1 MKDKQ
6 LEQILQEEPDEA
18 KVAQAVKQYREE
30 RYLAKV
36 AKEYREEHHSHVDW
50 ENKQL
55 ICDLLCA
62 ALKVTRDQ
70 QDLQSLTYH
79 YNGPD
84 DQMVTIA
91 WSEGGTSV
99 NVSMDSGIAM
109 IRDILKALR

>member
-1 MKDKQ
+1 MNDKQ

-18 KVAQAVKQYREE
+18 KVWQAVK
-30 RYLAKV
+30 
-36 AKEYREEHHSHVDW
+36 EYRKAHMKSQ

-62 ALKVTRDQ
+62 ALKATRDQ

-91 WSEGGTSV
+91 WSEYGKSV
-99 NVSMDSGIAM
+99 NVSADSGIVM

>member
-1 MKDKQ
+1 MNDKQ

-18 KVAQAVKQYREE
+18 KVWQAVT
-30 RYLAKV
+30 
-36 AKEYREEHHSHVDW
+36 EYRKAYMQGR
-50 ENKQL
+50 ENKQR

-62 ALKVTRDQ
+62 ALKATRDQ

-79 YNGPD
+79 YNGPH

>member
-1 MKDKQ
+1 MNDKQ

-18 KVAQAVKQYREE
+18 KVWQAV
-30 RYLAKV
+30 V
-36 AKEYREEHHSHVDW
+36 EYRKAYMKGR

-62 ALKVTRDQ
+62 ALKVTLDQ

-91 WSEGGTSV
+91 WSVGGISV
-99 NVSMDSGIAM
+99 DVSMDSGIAM
-109 IRDILKALR
+109 IRDILKAIR

>member
-1 MKDKQ
+1 MTEAY
-6 LEQILQEEPDEA
+6 LEEVLATEPDEA
-18 KVAQAVKQYREE
+18 KVAKAV
-30 RYLAKV
+30 
-36 AKEYREEHHSHVDW
+36 KEYREEHYHVER
-50 ENKQL
+50 ENKQH

-62 ALKVTRDQ
+62 ALKATRDQ

-79 YNGPD
+79 FNGPD

>member
-1 MKDKQ
+1 MNDKQ

-18 KVAQAVKQYREE
+18 KVWRAVM
-30 RYLAKV
+30 
-36 AKEYREEHHSHVDW
+36 EYRKAYMQGR
-50 ENKQL
+50 ENKQR

-62 ALKVTRDQ
+62 TLKATRDQ

-79 YNGPD
+79 FNGPD

-99 NVSMDSGIAM
+99 NVSCDSGIAM
-109 IRDILKALR
+109 IRDILKAIK

>member
-1 MKDKQ
+1 MNDKQ

-18 KVAQAVKQYREE
+18 KVWQAV
-30 RYLAKV
+30 V
-36 AKEYREEHHSHVDW
+36 EYRKAYMQGR
-50 ENKQL
+50 ENKQR

-62 ALKVTRDQ
+62 ALKATRDQ

>member
-1 MKDKQ
+1 MNDKQ

-18 KVAQAVKQYREE
+18 KVWQAV
-30 RYLAKV
+30 V
-36 AKEYREEHHSHVDW
+36 EYRKAYMQGRED
-50 ENKQL
+50 KQL

-62 ALKVTRDQ
+62 ALKATRDQ

>member
-1 MKDKQ
+1 MTDR
-6 LEQILQEEPDEA
+6 EMERILLEEPDEA
-18 KVAQAVKQYREE
+18 KVWLAV
-30 RYLAKV
+30 A
-36 AKEYREEHHSHVDW
+36 EYRKAYMKGR
-50 ENKQL
+50 ENKQR

-62 ALKVTRDQ
+62 ALKATRDQ

-99 NVSMDSGIAM
+99 NVTADSGIAM

>member
-1 MKDKQ
+1 MTEAY

-18 KVAQAVKQYREE
+18 KVAEAVRAYRKAYMQG
-30 RYLAKV
+30 R
-36 AKEYREEHHSHVDW
+36 

-62 ALKVTRDQ
+62 ALKATRDQ

-79 YNGPD
+79 FNGPD

-109 IRDILKALR
+109 IRDILEALR